1 VRSPVIKIFEKVI
14 YHRLLTFINKHKL
27 LSNFQFGVREKSSMA
42 ATMSEIVDEILN
54 ERYRWKEN
62 YSWSVLGL
70 EEGI

>member
-1 VRSPVIKIFEKVI
+1 
-14 YHRLLTFINKHKL
+14 
-27 LSNFQFGVREKSSMA
+27 MA

-54 ERYRWKEN
+54 ERCRWKEN